1 MLIVLDPTFTATL
14 ALLSEKKPA
23 HPTEPINV
31 MIIAAT
37 MTLVTLPV
45 RLFLILCIPDILLFY
60 N

>member
-1 MLIVLDPTFTATL
+1 
-14 ALLSEKKPA
+14 
-23 HPTEPINV
+23 

-37 MTLVTLPV
+37 ITLVTLPV